1 MKSTQDE
8 FPTELP
14 TDSLVP
20 LESILCTEELNRRP
34 TRPPDYETENRA
46 LAALAQGLAESPRR
60 ILQRLANQ
68 ILETLQSDSAGLSLL
83 TTEDGGKR
91 FYWPAIAGMWKPH
104 IGGGTPRDFGPCGDV
119 LDRNAPLLFRH
130 FERRYTYF
138 LPVTPPVE
146 ECLLVPFYVE
156 GKAVGTIWAISH
168 DDRRKFDV
176 EDMRQLV
183 SLGRFAS
190 SAYQAVMSLNALQEQ
205 EGVLRQNH
213 ADLAQ
218 SMAELR
224 TANMRAQ
231 DSRRAALNLME
242 DAVRAHEAI
251 ETLNMELRE
260 SEERYRTLFDSAPM
274 AVFVCDRNAVIQYYN
289 QRAVELW
296 GREPVC
302 GVEQHCGSAKLS
314 LPDGTLLPHAQSPIM
329 EVLRT
334 GMPARN
340 VEVFIERPDGSRLPV
355 LVNFAALKNARGEI
369 TGAITSF
376 IDIVD
381 RKQAE
386 EFLKEADRRKNEFL
400 AMLAHE
406 LRNPLAPIR
415 NSLEVLRRTEGDW
428 RVVQSASAMME
439 RQIGQVVRLVDDL
452 LDVSRISRGKIELR
466 KGSIELASVLNH
478 AVEAARPL
486 LESKGLDL
494 TVTLPPQP
502 VYMNADPTR
511 LAQVVGNLLNN
522 ATKFTDKGGRIWL
535 TAEQASEG
543 HQSVGEISIRVRDTG
558 IGIAADQLARI
569 FDMFIQVDTS
579 LERSIGGL
587 GIGLTLAKNLV
598 ELHGGKLEAYSDG
611 VGQGSEFVVRLPISV
626 EAPKPPQPQ
635 PVVGEPPVTTVR
647 RILVVDD
654 NRDSV
659 EFLTMLLNLTGYE
672 TQTAQ
677 DGLQAMETATTF
689 RPDVILLDIGLPKL
703 NGYDVARKIR
713 EQPWGRDMILVALTG
728 WGQEEDRRRSQEAG
742 FNQHLTK
749 PVDPD
754 ILRKLLA
761 RLPVGEGAG

>member
-1 MKSTQDE
+1 
-8 FPTELP
+8 
-14 TDSLVP
+14 
-20 LESILCTEELNRRP
+20 
-34 TRPPDYETENRA
+34 
-46 LAALAQGLAESPRR
+46 
-60 ILQRLANQ
+60 
-68 ILETLQSDSAGLSLL
+68 
-83 TTEDGGKR
+83 
-91 FYWPAIAGMWKPH
+91 
-104 IGGGTPRDFGPCGDV
+104 
-119 LDRNAPLLFRH
+119 
-130 FERRYTYF
+130 
-138 LPVTPPVE
+138 
-146 ECLLVPFYVE
+146 
-156 GKAVGTIWAISH
+156 
-168 DDRRKFDV
+168 
-176 EDMRQLV
+176 
-183 SLGRFAS
+183 
-190 SAYQAVMSLNALQEQ
+190 
-205 EGVLRQNH
+205 
-213 ADLAQ
+213 
-218 SMAELR
+218 
-224 TANMRAQ
+224 
-231 DSRRAALNLME
+231 
-242 DAVRAHEAI
+242 
-251 ETLNMELRE
+251 MELRE

-626 EAPKPPQPQ
+626 EAPKPPPPQ